1 MGVIRWLDRID
12 PAKWPTVCQRLTSS
26 PPDSKAAA
34 ARFLEEF
41 DRAGNDPLVEGFD
54 DLDEEPDLL
63 PSLLNGLLE
72 EAVQEESWDL
82 DKSLSHGFQRL
93 PALIPALKP
102 LRKIIDFS
110 GIDHDLPRACIPPEG
125 DGLFGCI
132 SSENLAD
139 CLTCVEQLPAVADVA
154 AVLRRVKPGL
164 VARAPGRGDAAAD
177 LAARIEDDYFA
188 TYWSNLG
195 RALAETTRRGHLL
208 GLGMAI

>member
-1 MGVIRWLDRID
+1 MGVLRWLDRID
-12 PAKWPTVCQRLTSS
+12 PASWSAACAQLTSS
-26 PPDSKAAA
+26 PPQTRATAGE
-34 ARFLEEF
+34 FLEQF
-41 DRAGNDPLVEGFD
+41 DRVSDVALLDGFD
-54 DLDEEPDLL
+54 ELQEEPDLL

-72 EAVQEESWDL
+72 EAVEEESWDL

-93 PALIPALKP
+93 PALIPDLRP

-110 GIDHDLPRACIPPEG
+110 GIDHELPGVCCPDESG
-125 DGLFGCI
+125 GLLGCI

-139 CLTCVEQLPAVADVA
+139 CVAGVERLPTVADVA
-154 AVLRRVKPGL
+154 SELRRFKPGI
-164 VARAPGRGDAAAD
+164 VARTLGRGDEASK

-188 TYWSNLG
+188 THWTHLA